1 MKIIAEKA
9 LSKKGVPYTK
19 ITAEIWNSKKPSQP
33 GEMYAS
39 LVGDEVKEKFAAFAT
54 EEDGKLVAMID
65 DKRSSFALVAEPSD
79 FEKPFL
85 KLLIYRIEIVDYEP
99 KTESK
104 DIFAIREGIESGD
117 VVL

>member
-1 MKIIAEKA
+1 
-9 LSKKGVPYTK
+9 
-19 ITAEIWNSKKPSQP
+19 
-33 GEMYAS
+33 
-39 LVGDEVKEKFAAFAT
+39 
-54 EEDGKLVAMID
+54 MID

-85 KLLIYRIEIVDYEP
+85 KLLIYHIEIVDYEP